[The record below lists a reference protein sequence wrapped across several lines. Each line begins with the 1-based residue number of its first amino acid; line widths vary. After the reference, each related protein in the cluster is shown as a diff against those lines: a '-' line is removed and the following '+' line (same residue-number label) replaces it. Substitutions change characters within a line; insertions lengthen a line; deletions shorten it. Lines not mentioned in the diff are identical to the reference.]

1 MTTETLESTVRSEW
15 AAIRSQIERRF
26 AVQWQDPELP
36 GLEHRSAERLA
47 SWAEDHG
54 FTVTRGAGGIPTGF
68 VARKGRGGPVIGI
81 LAEYDALPGLDN
93 DPVPYRTTTGRKPG
107 HACGHNHIGP
117 ANSGAAFAAAAALA
131 KLDLPGEIVLYGT
144 PAEEILWGKL
154 AQLDAGVFDGCD
166 ILLTSHGDYQN
177 GSLSRPCQAVIHGE
191 FVFRGE
197 AAHSGMPGAQ
207 MALPAAEAALVAFE
221 QIRQERFADTG
232 MRHVYRSA
240 GMMIGIT
247 PEEIRLWCSI
257 RHVDYERADEAFE
270 AMSATFRDAA
280 GSRGVSCVED
290 FSIGCRGYLP
300 NDTVGQVVFGALEM
314 IGPPAWTEADVAW
327 MRELSAAAS
336 PGKPFHLERENRFW
350 TDGEDY
356 YGQDDG
362 ELSWRIPL
370 GRINW
375 AYPTAVPIHHW
386 AWTALS
392 GHPASSPG
400 PLMASEALAL
410 SAVRIAASP
419 EIVEAA
425 KAELERRSAGRLI
438 RPYRTGPTR
447 TMVSAPEQFWAP
459 SHV

>member
-1 MTTETLESTVRSEW
+1 MSTDRLDATVRARWS
-15 AAIRSQIERRF
+15 AIRPQIERRF
-26 AVQWQDPELP
+26 AVQWHDPELP

-47 SWAEDHG
+47 TWAEDHG
-54 FTVTRGAGGIPTGF
+54 FAVERGAGGIPTGF

-117 ANSGAAFAAAAALA
+117 ANSGAAFAAAAALSE
-131 KLDLPGEIVLYGT
+131 LDLPGEILLVGT

-154 AQLDAGVFDGCD
+154 AQLDAGLFEGCD
-166 ILLTSHGDYQN
+166 VLLTSHGDYQN

-197 AAHSGMPGAQ
+197 AAHSGMPGAR
-207 MALPAAEAALVAFE
+207 MALPTAEAALVAFGRLRE
-221 QIRQERFADTG
+221 ERFADTG

-257 RHVDYERADEAFE
+257 RHLDYERAEAAFD
-270 AMSATFRDAA
+270 AMADTFREVAAA
-280 GSRGVSCVED
+280 GGVSCIEE
-290 FSIGCRGYLP
+290 FSIGSRGYLP
-300 NDTVGQVVFGALEM
+300 NDVVGRVVFEALGTV
-314 IGPPAWTEADVAW
+314 GPPAWTDADVAW
-327 MRELSAAAS
+327 MRELSSAAS
-336 PGKPFHLERENRFW
+336 PGKPFHLETENRFW
-350 TDGEDY
+350 TEGEDY

-375 AYPTAVPIHHW
+375 AYPTGVPIHHW

-392 GHPASSPG
+392 GHPSSSPG

-410 SAVRIAASP
+410 AAVRLAADPDLIGS
-419 EIVEAA
+419 A
-425 KAELERRSAGRLI
+425 KAELARRADGRLL
-438 RPYRTGPTR
+438 RPHRTGPTH
-447 TMVSAPEQFWAP
+447 TLVTAPERFWAP